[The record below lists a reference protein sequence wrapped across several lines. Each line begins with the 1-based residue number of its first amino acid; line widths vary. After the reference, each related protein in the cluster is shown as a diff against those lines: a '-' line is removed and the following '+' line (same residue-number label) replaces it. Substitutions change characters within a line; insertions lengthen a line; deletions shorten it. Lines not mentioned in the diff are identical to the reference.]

1 MTVKILDVTRVFFGN
16 LGHQI
21 YITNFVN
28 PFCIGRIQGLLN
40 YHSFSI
46 RKEIGPKHAQ

>member
-16 LGHQI
+16 LGHQN
-21 YITNFVN
+21 YITNFAN
-28 PFCIGRIQGLLN
+28 PFYIGRIYHLN

-46 RKEIGPKHAQ
+46 RKDIGPKHAQ